1 MKDLEE
7 GGEGSGVGER
17 ALRVEERAVL
27 STQAGV
33 HRGLVL
39 GKAGQVRTEEEKKV
53 VNIVEIVIA
62 HLIVLMANRAKG
74 LFTAACS
81 TSQTVRSLEQHC
93 AQNFGQ
99 FFPLTREELP
109 MDWLNHSFHSN
120 TAVDEIMIR
129 NFDLLYSSTVHH

>member
-39 GKAGQVRTEEEKKV
+39 GQAGQVRTEEEKKIV
-53 VNIVEIVIA
+53 TIVEIVIA

-81 TSQTVRSLEQHC
+81 TSQTVRSLEQHS
-93 AQNFGQ
+93 AQNFENC
-99 FFPLTREELP
+99 FP
-109 MDWLNHSFHSN
+109 SQKK
-120 TAVDEIMIR
+120 
-129 NFDLLYSSTVHH
+129 NFQWIG

>member
-39 GKAGQVRTEEEKKV
+39 GQAGQVRTEEEKKIV
-53 VNIVEIVIA
+53 TIVEIVIA

-81 TSQTVRSLEQHC
+81 ISQTVRSLEQHST
-93 AQNFGQ
+93 QILDNSFPPQKKNFKWIG
-99 FFPLTREELP
+99 
-109 MDWLNHSFHSN
+109 
-120 TAVDEIMIR
+120 
-129 NFDLLYSSTVHH
+129 

>member
-7 GGEGSGVGER
+7 GGEGSCVGER
-17 ALRVEERAVL
+17 TLRVEERAVL

-39 GKAGQVRTEEEKKV
+39 RQAGEVRTEEEKKIV
-53 VNIVEIVIA
+53 TIVEIVIA

-81 TSQTVRSLEQHC
+81 ISQTVRSLEQHSTH
-93 AQNFGQ
+93 NFGQ
-99 FFPLTREELP
+99 FFPLTKEEFP
-109 MDWLNHSFHSN
+109 MSWLNNSFHS
-120 TAVDEIMIR
+120 
-129 NFDLLYSSTVHH
+129 